1 MYSLNVVGQ
10 KLTML
15 KQPQVSNGEIPPPPQ
30 VDKVV
35 ILTSFERTLS
45 TCFGS
50 LDRCLFHTPKSGS
63 RCESDCN
70 SKYFPKEIC

>member
-15 KQPQVSNGEIPPPPQ
+15 KQPQVSNGEIHFFPQ
-30 VDKVV
+30 FYKVV

-45 TCFGS
+45 TCSGG
-50 LDRCLFHTPKSGS
+50 LGRCSFHIPKSGS
-63 RCESDCN
+63 RCESGCN
-70 SKYFPKEIC
+70 SIYFPKEIC